1 MNSML
6 VRFCLAV
13 FFLGAPPAG
22 SAASKSFFEHQ
33 AESIGGKAVKMSEYK
48 GQVVLVVNTASRCGF
63 TGQYKDLQSLYEKYK
78 SRGFVVVAF
87 PSNDFA
93 AQEPGSNSDIKK
105 FCDLNYK
112 VRFPMMA
119 KGKVIGPDKQPVYRF
134 LVENSPVKGEVSWN
148 FEKFLVD
155 RQGRV
160 VGRFDPAV
168 SPGDPKLVTQ
178 LETLLAARK

>member
-1 MNSML
+1 
-6 VRFCLAV
+6 
-13 FFLGAPPAG
+13 
-22 SAASKSFFEHQ
+22 
-33 AESIGGKAVKMSEYK
+33 
-48 GQVVLVVNTASRCGF
+48 
-63 TGQYKDLQSLYEKYK
+63 
-78 SRGFVVVAF
+78 
-87 PSNDFA
+87 
-93 AQEPGSNSDIKK
+93 
-105 FCDLNYK
+105 
-112 VRFPMMA
+112 MMA